1 MADRHYQ
8 VLVDD
13 YDIDETELH
22 NPIGQ
27 SDIVLFLLLLVLVG
41 V

>member
-1 MADRHYQ
+1 M
-8 VLVDD
+8 LVDD

-27 SDIVLFLLLLVLVG
+27 SDINIVPVITGAGGGVG
-41 V
+41 KTY